1 MNNVRVSIII
11 PVYKVPLEYLRT
23 CLDSLVS
30 QTMRECEFIVVSDGA
45 PEAECS
51 ICEEYVTK
59 DYRFRFFRREHAG
72 ISATRNFGKA
82 QAHGEYISFV
92 DSDDW
97 VEPYLFK
104 EAYDFSKKNDSDVTF
119 WNYVVVSSQRKISQ
133 RFSSM
138 DNGLLSKDLLCS
150 IKKNLFFAEE
160 KKYTVLILATCKLY
174 RASLVENMSF
184 EENLE
189 MGEDRVFNLQ
199 IFSKEVRVAYLNR
212 DAYFYRRNES
222 SITHGYFH
230 DAFDSHLRY
239 IRKLEELSNGLYHS
253 EICILILYK
262 FIDSLS
268 HDYFHKD
275 NPLSFKKNLNR
286 LKQVLHSKCFQRVIE
301 ECPFFRLKL
310 SHKIDYLFIRF
321 KFIPWLYI
329 RTKFWGLKNRLS

>member
-59 DYRFRFFRREHAG
+59 DYRFKFFRREHAG

-92 DSDDW
+92 DCDDW
-97 VEPYLFK
+97 VESYLFK
-104 EAYDFSKKNDSDVTF
+104 DVYDFSKKNDSDVTF
-119 WNYVVVSSQRKISQ
+119 WNYVVVSRQRKSPQ
-133 RFSSM
+133 RFSLM
-138 DNGLLSKDLLCS
+138 DNGLLSKELLSS

-160 KKYTVLILATCKLY
+160 KNYIGLICVFGKLY
-174 RASLVENMSF
+174 RNSLVKGLPF

-189 MGEDRVFNLQ
+189 MGEDRIFNVQ
-199 IFSKEVRVAYLNR
+199 VFSKEIRVAYLNR
-212 DAYFYRRNES
+212 DAYFYRQNER
-222 SITHGYFH
+222 SITHRYFH
-230 DAFDSHLRY
+230 DAFEAHLKY
-239 IRKLEELSNGLYHS
+239 IRRFEELSNGQYHS

-262 FIDSLS
+262 FIDCLS

-275 NPLSFKKNLNR
+275 NPLSFEENLNR

-329 RTKFWGLKNRLS
+329 RTKFLGLKNRLF

>member
-1 MNNVRVSIII
+1 MNDTKISVII
-11 PVYKVPLEYLRT
+11 PVYKISLENLRI
-23 CLDSLVS
+23 CLDSLVA
-30 QTMRECEFIVVSDGA
+30 QTMQDCEFIVVSDGA

-51 ICEEYVTK
+51 ICEEYVAR
-59 DYRFRFFRREHAG
+59 DCRFKFFRRDHAG
-72 ISATRNFGKA
+72 VSATRNFGMVQA
-82 QAHGEYISFV
+82 QGEYISFV
-92 DSDDW
+92 DSDDR

-104 EAYDFSKKNDSDVTF
+104 DAYDFSKKNDSDVTF
-119 WNYVVVSSQRKISQ
+119 WNYVFVTPQQMIPQ
-133 RFSSM
+133 RFSTTGSCV
-138 DNGLLSKDLLCS
+138 LSEETVAS
-150 IKKNLFFAEE
+150 IKENLFFAKE
-160 KKYTVLILATCKLY
+160 KRWIVFIYPWCKLY
-174 RASLVENMSF
+174 KTSLIKNMLFDESL
-184 EENLE
+184 NI
-189 MGEDRVFNLQ
+189 GEDRVFNVQ
-199 IFSKEVRVAYLNR
+199 VFSKKIRVAYLNR